1 MGPNIYKIKLEL
13 FVTAVDE
20 RMALAQAELA
30 TATCTAALRKVNSSF
45 VQDTFTIMHVPEDA
59 KAAEVGIEAVPVDSF
74 DKERLIE
81 AFGEKRAIRFIHDA
95 LERIDT

>member
-13 FVTAVDE
+13 FVTSVDE

-45 VQDTFTIMHVPEDA
+45 VQDTFTIMRVPEDA
-59 KAAEVGIEAVPVDSF
+59 KAAEVGVEAVPADSF

-81 AFGEKRAIRFIHDA
+81 AFGEERAIRFVNDA
-95 LERIDT
+95 LERIDQ